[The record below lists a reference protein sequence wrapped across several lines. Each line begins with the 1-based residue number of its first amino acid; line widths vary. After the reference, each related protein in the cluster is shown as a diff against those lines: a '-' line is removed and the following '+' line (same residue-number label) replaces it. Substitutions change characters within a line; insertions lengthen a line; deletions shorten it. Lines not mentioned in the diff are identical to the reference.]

1 MTEARATRRGVIGG
15 GVAAAL
21 AAATGG
27 LRPVQAATGVPEAAT
42 LLVPGPEGGAAAG
55 FATRAAQG
63 LARGLVQ
70 AAALRVALLGGPDG
84 ITAAN
89 RFAASTAPDG
99 RLLLLLP
106 GAAAQALLVG
116 DSRARYEPRHWPAI
130 AGSLTPAL
138 VAGRGAPA
146 ETQPLR
152 LALPGPAAPECGALL
167 ALDLLGRVATPV
179 FLPPGM
185 GPDAAVAA
193 GVADAVVLTGRTAAA
208 RAAALGLMPWFT
220 FDGER
225 PARDPALAEVAS
237 FGEILADPPQP
248 ELVAALRAAGAA
260 LRVRG
265 LLVLPALTSAD
276 SVALWRGAARRWVEE
291 AREAE
296 EAETRRVAGEE
307 AADALAT
314 LFPPPEV
321 AAAYRDWLRRR
332 LNWQAG

>member
-1 MTEARATRRGVIGG
+1 MTEASATRRGVIGA
-15 GVAAAL
+15 VFAAAAL
-21 AAATGG
+21 GAGP
-27 LRPVQAATGVPEAAT
+27 LRAATGVPEAAT
-42 LLVPGPEGGAAAG
+42 LLVPGPEDGPAAA
-55 FATRAAQG
+55 FAQRAAQG

-70 AAALRVALLGGPDG
+70 AAALRVSLLGGPDG

-89 RFAASTAPDG
+89 RFAATSAPDG

-106 GAAAQALLVG
+106 GQAAQALLVG
-116 DSRARYEPRHWPAI
+116 DGRARYEPRHWPAV
-130 AGSLTPAL
+130 AGSVAPVL

-152 LALPGPAAPECGALL
+152 LALPGPTAPEAGALL

-185 GPDAAVAA
+185 APEAAVGA
-193 GVADAVVLTGRTAAA
+193 GVADAVVLSGRGAAA
-208 RAAALGLMPWFT
+208 RATSLGLSPWFT
-220 FDGER
+220 FDGGR
-225 PARDPALAEVAS
+225 PGRDPGLPEVTS
-237 FGEILADPPQP
+237 FGEMLSDPAQP

-265 LLVLPALTSAD
+265 VLVLPALTSAD
-276 SVALWRGAARRWVEE
+276 SVALWRGAARRWVEDAQE
-291 AREAE
+291 ADATG
-296 EAETRRVAGEE
+296 ARRVAGED

-314 LFPPPEV
+314 LFPPPG
-321 AAAYRDWLRRR
+321 ATAAYRDWLRRR